1 MTRWAALFAALHLM
15 ACSAGWHLER
25 GEAALEA
32 MELVE
37 AERAFRTALAREPDM
52 VEALYGLGWT
62 YHLAGHR
69 EEARETFERC
79 TQVAPERELGFKGL
93 GSIALAEGNLDI
105 ARARFEQ
112 ALQRSPDDP
121 SVRNSIALLHIR
133 AERYDEA
140 LEVYDGL
147 QALQLQQPELAI
159 GRAEVLL
166 RTGRL
171 DEARRAVDQGLE
183 SDALRGR
190 HATLLH
196 VLRARIL
203 HANTTGRLDQE
214 RCGET
219 APPLLAWLD
228 EADRSLERAE
238 AQGLQLESLPS
249 VRREVHQ
256 RRKLIQRTCPDV
268 DELGGEGRKTFPID

>member
-1 MTRWAALFAALHLM
+1 MARWLALM
-15 ACSAGWHLER
+15 AGLSSLSCGADWHMGR
-25 GEAALEA
+25 GEAALEE
-32 MELVE
+32 MELVR

-79 TQVAPERELGFKGL
+79 TQVAPGSELGFKGL
-93 GSIALAEGNLDI
+93 GSIALAEGNLEV
-105 ARARFEQ
+105 ASARFEQ

-133 AERYDEA
+133 SERYQEA

-147 QALQLQQPELAI
+147 QELQLAQPELVV
-159 GRAEVLL
+159 GRAEALL
-166 RTGRL
+166 RLNRL
-171 DEARRAVDQGLE
+171 DEARSAVERALDSDGLQ
-183 SDALRGR
+183 AR

-196 VLRARIL
+196 VLRARVL
-203 HANTTGRLDQE
+203 HANTTGRLDRE
-214 RCGET
+214 RCQET
-219 APPLLAWLD
+219 APPLMAWLD

-238 AQGLQLESLPS
+238 ALGLGLESLPS
-249 VRREVHQ
+249 VRRQVHQ
-256 RRKLIQRTCPDV
+256 RRKLI
-268 DELGGEGRKTFPID
+268 LGACHDIDGADPGE